1 MANNFKSR
9 AAEDKPRER
18 IERAGTAKVASE
30 VDLLAIILKTGTAG
44 CDVLE
49 LANRLLV
56 AFEGVRQLVR
66 SDYAELKSRIAA
78 YNQTHPDRRILGLGR
93 VKLLEIAAALELAR
107 RGCAKK
113 VVSSRVIKTSR
124 SAVNAFRSVIDPS
137 DEQESFWV
145 LPLDTK
151 HRPLSEPQLVAI
163 GTLNG
168 VSVHPRDV
176 FRVAVRWNAQSVIVA
191 HSHPSGVARPSQN
204 DEELTRAL
212 TDIGK
217 MMGIP
222 VLDHLIIAGKR
233 SYSFQGKQEDSR

>member
-1 MANNFKSR
+1 MANDFKNR
-9 AAEDKPRER
+9 ASDDKPRER
-18 IERAGTAKVASE
+18 IERAGTAKVASV
-30 VDLLAIILKTGTAG
+30 VDLLAIILKTGAAG

-49 LANRLLV
+49 LANRLLM

-66 SDYAELKSRIAA
+66 ADYAELKSRIEA

-107 RGCAKK
+107 RGYSKK
-113 VVSSRVIKTSR
+113 VVSPRVIKTAR
-124 SAVNAFRSVIDPS
+124 SAVNAFRSVIDSS

-168 VSVHPRDV
+168 VNVHPRDI
-176 FRVAVRWNAQSVIVA
+176 FRIAVRWNAQSVIVA
-191 HSHPSGVARPSQN
+191 HSHPSGVAQPSLK
-204 DEELTRAL
+204 DEELTKAL
-212 TDIGK
+212 KDAGK

-222 VLDHLIIAGKR
+222 VLDHLIIAGKNV
-233 SYSFQGKQEDSR
+233 YSFSMRN